1 MKLIEAISQRKT
13 IKMFNNRVKIPRK
26 ELEEMLTFA
35 QLAPSKANLQPW
47 RFVVVDDSEQKAK
60 LLDKVAFNGP
70 PCESAAALIMVLAD
84 LHYELLLE
92 DILDNSIQ
100 QGCLHEN
107 FKQNSYNFLL
117 SMHQQLSEQDIRDQ
131 VFTDTS
137 LAAMQLMLVA
147 KDKGYDTHAIG
158 IYDKQAVLTTL
169 DIDSK
174 RYAPVMLIAM
184 GKAAV
189 PAIPSARLPLAYTV
203 SWNDGKGFKK

>member
-1 MKLIEAISQRKT
+1 
-13 IKMFNNRVKIPRK
+13 
-26 ELEEMLTFA
+26 
-35 QLAPSKANLQPW
+35 
-47 RFVVVDDSEQKAK
+47 
-60 LLDKVAFNGP
+60 
-70 PCESAAALIMVLAD
+70 
-84 LHYELLLE
+84 
-92 DILDNSIQ
+92 
-100 QGCLHEN
+100 
-107 FKQNSYNFLL
+107 
-117 SMHQQLSEQDIRDQ
+117 MHQQLSEQDIRDQ

-147 KDKGYDTHAIG
+147 KEKGYDTHAIG